1 MARTTQHVLTRGGGV
16 SLNPSLTVA
25 MNFEFFSV
33 FFLARQKKNLA
44 GREGY
49 WTDDDGDEREGYW
62 TNDDGIHLI
71 LF

>member
-1 MARTTQHVLTRGGGV
+1 
-16 SLNPSLTVA
+16 

>member
-1 MARTTQHVLTRGGGV
+1 
-16 SLNPSLTVA
+16 

-33 FFLARQKKNLA
+33 FFLARQKQNLA

-62 TNDDGIHLI
+62 TNDDGMHLI
-71 LF
+71 FFRNIWLDELWEIYRAADI